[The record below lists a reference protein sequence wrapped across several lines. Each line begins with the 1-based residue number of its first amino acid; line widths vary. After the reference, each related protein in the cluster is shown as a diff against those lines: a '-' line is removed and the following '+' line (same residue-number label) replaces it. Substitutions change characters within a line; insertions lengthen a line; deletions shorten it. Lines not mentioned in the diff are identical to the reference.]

1 MTSHDAA
8 ESAWLKAHGFDPEV
22 KRLSKVPLSPES
34 PLTNHFQLAY
44 PERDISAHSLAPA
57 PTIAANVPRECRLR
71 LRVSDISSI
80 DLPSRNFT
88 ISFVLEVHWDAPLDE
103 HSLLPKRTRPHVVGL
118 GKAIAVPGSGA
129 VVGDEDTDLWGSMFP
144 YRETGR
150 GKSLWTPKLNFDN
163 CLDLNSDADRTWQVF
178 SGRKHESS
186 GVPVV
191 CFKLRGTGTFRAR
204 FELQRFPMDAQDLQ
218 CTVVSKRVSSELALV
233 PHPSANHILPQDK
246 FLLRDEFFLVQ
257 SLPAVSWLSDAE
269 ESSGGKRYPQ
279 IFFTIK
285 VVRRP
290 NYYWQVVYVPM
301 FLFVLC
307 SFFTILLEVQ
317 DFKERLG
324 LLFTLWLAAIAH
336 SNVFTHE
343 LPKVG
348 SGVRIRILRNPPKSH
363 LHPRPNP
370 NYQVSYLTDLDK
382 YVLGC
387 NFVLVAIIFESVAQF
402 SLEPHLSPENRYCV
416 HLALFLETCVFTH
429 ASV

>member
-8 ESAWLKAHGFDPEV
+8 GSAWLKAHGFDPEV
-22 KRLSKVPLSPES
+22 TRLSKVPLTPES
-34 PLTNHFQLAY
+34 PPINHFQLAY
-44 PERDISAHSLAPA
+44 PEHGVLARSLTLAPN
-57 PTIAANVPRECRLR
+57 IAANVPREVRLR

-80 DLPSRNFT
+80 DLPSRCFT
-88 ISFVLEVHWDAPLDE
+88 ISFALEVHWDAPLEE
-103 HSLLPKRTRPHVVGL
+103 HSQLPKSHSPLRKRTHAVGG
-118 GKAIAVPGSGA
+118 GKAQTAAGSGTI
-129 VVGDEDTDLWGSMFP
+129 VGDENTDLWGPMFP

-163 CLDLNSDADRTWQVF
+163 CLDLTSDVDRTWQVF
-178 SGRKHESS
+178 SGRKHELS

-218 CTVVSKRVSSELALV
+218 CTVVTKRNSSELTLA
-233 PHPSANHILPQDK
+233 PHPFASHIFPQAK
-246 FLLRDEFFLVQ
+246 FLLRDEFELVQ
-257 SLPAVSWLSDAE
+257 CLPTVCRLSDAE

-279 IFFTIK
+279 LFFTIK

-290 NYYWQVVYVPM
+290 NYYWQVVVVPM

-307 SFFTILLEVQ
+307 SFCTVLLEVH

-336 SNVFTHE
+336 SNVFTHD

-348 SGVRIRILRNPPKSH
+348 SGVRIRMLRNKSKSH
-363 LHPRPNP
+363 LDPRPNP
-370 NYQVSYLTDLDK
+370 N
-382 YVLGC
+382 
-387 NFVLVAIIFESVAQF
+387 
-402 SLEPHLSPENRYCV
+402 
-416 HLALFLETCVFTH
+416 
-429 ASV
+429 